1 MGAIANYPLGSL
13 IYFLVFIIGTV
24 LANEAQAS
32 DRKKIILFIACI
44 LALFFGLR
52 TEKVGIDTVNYLRY
66 YNETIQYGPNITASW
81 YDTVYVY
88 GMSLFRMENGFYLFN
103 FIVSFATNLLVLL
116 RLWDFKEQINLSLSF
131 GLFYSFFI
139 PVELNIARQLLAIAL
154 VFWGS
159 RYIFTHKVWLFL
171 AFLLFAVGIHR
182 SSLIAILLLCA
193 LYFIKDEMSYSSRT
207 VLSCASLVMPVCV
220 IAAPII
226 LINTGYLTDY
236 AKYFESNDIK
246 IGLMTILKV
255 LVLIIGLSK
264 HNLLQRFDAQ
274 VKATVFFT
282 IVGLAIS
289 IIGYLFDY
297 MERIG
302 YFFSIFDV
310 VSLSYLARAQKDIGN
325 ADYERMI
332 WVLCLYVLFTALSG
346 NGQGILPYESLVFHF
361 TV

>member
-13 IYFLVFIIGTV
+13 IYFLLFVVGTI

-32 DRKKIILFIACI
+32 DRKQIIIFIACL
-44 LALFFGLR
+44 LALIFGLR
-52 TEKVGIDTVNYLRY
+52 TERVGIDTVNYLRY
-66 YNETIQYGPNITASW
+66 YTETLRYGPNVTANW

-103 FIVSFATNLLVLL
+103 LIVSFATNLLILL
-116 RLWDFKEQINLSLSF
+116 RLWDFKEHINLSLSF

-159 RYIFTHKVWLFL
+159 RYIFTHKVWQFL
-171 AFLLFAVGIHR
+171 AFLFFAVGIHR

-207 VLSCASLVMPVCV
+207 VLSCVSLVMPVCI
-220 IAAPII
+220 IAMPII

-255 LVLIIGLSK
+255 LVLFIGLSK

-274 VKATVFFT
+274 GKAAVLFSIF
-282 IVGLAIS
+282 GLAIS
-289 IIGYLFDY
+289 VVGYLFDY

-310 VSLSYLARAQKDIGN
+310 VSLSYLACMQKDIGN
-325 ADYERMI
+325 AEYERMI
-332 WVLCLYVLFTALSG
+332 WLLCLYVLFTALSG
-346 NGQGILPYESLVFHF
+346 NGQGILPYESLWFHF

>member
-1 MGAIANYPLGSL
+1 
-13 IYFLVFIIGTV
+13 
-24 LANEAQAS
+24 
-32 DRKKIILFIACI
+32 
-44 LALFFGLR
+44 
-52 TEKVGIDTVNYLRY
+52 
-66 YNETIQYGPNITASW
+66 
-81 YDTVYVY
+81 
-88 GMSLFRMENGFYLFN
+88 MENGFYLFN

-193 LYFIKDEMSYSSRT
+193 LYFIKGEMSYSSRT
-207 VLSCASLVMPVCV
+207 VLSCVSLVMPVCV